1 MEPIVIVDPA
11 RVTSFGSG
19 NSIDD
24 LSEKAV
30 REAIARGGS
39 GVDGFGEDEDEV
51 GFVDGVD
58 NPMNEEQEVMRME
71 ARLLETVERRE
82 SD

>member
-24 LSEKAV
+24 LSEKEI

-39 GVDGFGEDEDEV
+39 DDGGFGEDED

-58 NPMNEEQEVMRME
+58 NPMNDEQ
-71 ARLLETVERRE
+71 
-82 SD
+82 